1 MNRSKGFTL
10 IEMIVAILVVGIGII
25 GVFSLIS
32 KFSEQSQY
40 IRDVSVASYLGEEA
54 IEIVKN
60 IRDSNKIGGLAWDK
74 GLTDCHN
81 GCEIGY
87 DDLYLS
93 AWSEDGR
100 FLYLENGTSQYK
112 YIDSP
117 QSGDVKTYYR
127 RRITITPTN
136 IDELHIRVDVY
147 WENNSY
153 EIYSKIYNW

>member
-1 MNRSKGFTL
+1 
-10 IEMIVAILVVGIGII
+10 
-25 GVFSLIS
+25 
-32 KFSEQSQY
+32 
-40 IRDVSVASYLGEEA
+40 
-54 IEIVKN
+54 
-60 IRDSNKIGGLAWDK
+60 
-74 GLTDCHN
+74 
-81 GCEIGY
+81 
-87 DDLYLS
+87 LS